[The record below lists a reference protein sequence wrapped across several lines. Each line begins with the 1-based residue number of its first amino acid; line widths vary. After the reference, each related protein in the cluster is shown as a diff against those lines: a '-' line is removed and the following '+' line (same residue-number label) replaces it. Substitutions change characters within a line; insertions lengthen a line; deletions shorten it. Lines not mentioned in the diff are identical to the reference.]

1 MMVTSK
7 IAGNPSSLYAS
18 GREAKAAIEQARA
31 DIANVLGAE
40 RENLIF
46 TASGSEANNHV
57 IKSVF
62 FQSLIKKE
70 PCHVVSTAIEHSSIR
85 EALNQVQKL
94 GVEVTVVG
102 CDKTGRVSVDAI
114 QSAIKPNTRLISIQ
128 LANNEVGTL
137 QPVGELA
144 QKIKGKNI
152 LLHTDAVQALGKI
165 SINIK
170 ELDVDFLSIAAHK
183 IYGPKGIGA
192 LYVKND
198 ETLMAL
204 VSGSSHER
212 KLRAG
217 TEAVQ
222 AILGFSKAATLLA
235 ENKDKKNR
243 DYLVKKMQSEL
254 SSIVIHTPL
263 DNAIG
268 NTLSVSFPGKDGH
281 SLAIQLDLAGFEV
294 STGSACS
301 AGSVDPSP
309 VLAAMGVPLAL
320 NKSSLR
326 ISLGKDTTTEDLDR
340 FVIALKDLIVS
351 SDHS

>member
-1 MMVTSK
+1 MMASAK
-7 IAGNPSSLYAS
+7 ISGNPSSLYAS
-18 GREAKAAIEQARA
+18 GREAKAAVEQARA
-31 DIANVLGAE
+31 DIAKALGAE
-40 RENLIF
+40 REALIF

-70 PCHVVSTAIEHSSIR
+70 PCHIISTAIEHSSIR
-85 EALNQVQKL
+85 EALKQVEKF

-102 CDKTGRVSVDAI
+102 CDKTGKVSIDDV
-114 QSAIKPNTRLISIQ
+114 QNAIKPETRLISIQ

-137 QPVGELA
+137 QPVGQLA
-144 QKIKGKNI
+144 QKIKGQNI
-152 LLHTDAVQALGKI
+152 LLHTDAVQAFGKI
-165 SINIK
+165 PVDIK
-170 ELDVDFLSIAAHK
+170 ELGVDFLSIAAHK

-192 LYVKND
+192 LYIKND

-217 TEAVQ
+217 TESVQ
-222 AILGFSKAATLLA
+222 SILGFCKAVALLD
-235 ENKDKKNR
+235 EEVDKKPR
-243 DYLVKKMQSEL
+243 DHLVKNIIKECPSA
-254 SSIVIHTPL
+254 VIHTPI

-309 VLAAMGVPLAL
+309 VLEAMGVPLEL
-320 NKSSLR
+320 NKSSIR
-326 ISLGKDTTTEDLDR
+326 ISLGKDTTIEDLDR
-340 FVIALKDLIVS
+340 FVVVLKALIAN
-351 SDHS
+351 